1 MDSSMLDRR
10 PTLRPAVDFRVLD
23 DLSGVAV
30 DADGGT
36 AHALNPVAAAVLE
49 RCNGTL
55 AVREIAAELVEI
67 FDVPPERIA
76 ADVEVFVDDLAG
88 KGLIEW

>member
-1 MDSSMLDRR
+1 VDTSTLDRR

-30 DADGGT
+30 DVAGGT

-49 RCNGTL
+49 RCDGRL
-55 AVREIAAELVEI
+55 AVREIAAELGDI
-67 FDVPPERIA
+67 FDGPSDRIA
-76 ADVEVFVDDLAG
+76 ADVELFVDDLAR